1 MTEEILV
8 EMRGAVAWITLNR
21 PETMNAMTPGLM
33 GRLREIVG
41 GLDSDDGVRVVVITG
56 AGRGFSAGGDKEFL
70 GEVTRMKPF
79 EIKQSV
85 YENFQGAVKA
95 FKMLSKPT
103 IAAVNGPAVGAGCE
117 LAVAADFRI
126 VSSDAY
132 FLETWVNLGVIA
144 PLGGMFLLPQL
155 VGLGPATEMLML
167 GKRVG
172 ADEAARLGLA
182 TEVTAPEKL
191 IEVATALA
199 EKLAAGPP
207 LALSVFK
214 EGLRR
219 GMESSLAAEWEYNLY
234 AQAML
239 LNSADFSEAV
249 TAMAEKRKPEFRG
262 K

>member
-1 MTEEILV
+1 MSEDILV
-8 EMRGAVAWITLNR
+8 ETRGAVVWVTLNR
-21 PETMNAMTPGLM
+21 PETMNAMTPALM
-33 GRLREIVG
+33 GRLREIVT
-41 GLDSDDGVRVVVITG
+41 GLDQDEAVRVVVFTG
-56 AGRGFSAGGDKEFL
+56 AGRGFSAGGDREFL
-70 GEVTRMKPF
+70 DEVTRMTPF
-79 EIKQSV
+79 EIKRSV

-95 FKMLSKPT
+95 VKLLSKPT

-117 LAVAADFRI
+117 LAVACDFRI
-126 VSSDAY
+126 VSSEAY

-155 VGLGPATEMLML
+155 VGLGVATEMLML

-172 ADEAARLGLA
+172 AGEAARLGLA
-182 TEVTAPEKL
+182 TEVVAPEKL
-191 IEVATALA
+191 DEAATALA

-207 LALSVFK
+207 LALSLFK

-219 GMESSLAAEWEYNLY
+219 GMESTLAAEWEFNLY

-239 LNSADFSEAV
+239 LNSADFAEAV
-249 TAMAEKRKPEFRG
+249 AAMAEKRQPEFKG

>member
-1 MTEEILV
+1 MSEDILV
-8 EMRGAVAWITLNR
+8 EMRGAVAWVTLNR
-21 PETMNAMTPGLM
+21 PETMNAMTPVLM
-33 GRLREIVG
+33 GRLREIVT
-41 GLDSDDGVRVVVITG
+41 GLDKDAAVRVVVIIG
-56 AGRGFSAGGDKEFL
+56 AGRGFSAGGDREFL
-70 GEVTRMKPF
+70 DEVTRMTPF

-95 FKMLSKPT
+95 VKLLTKPT

-117 LAVAADFRI
+117 LAVACDFRI
-126 VSSDAY
+126 VSSEAY

-155 VGLGPATEMLML
+155 VGLGTATEMLML

-172 ADEAARLGLA
+172 AEEAARLGLA
-182 TEVTAPEKL
+182 TEVVAPEKL
-191 IEVATALA
+191 DGAATALA

-219 GMESSLAAEWEYNLY
+219 GMESSLAAEWEFNLY

-239 LNSADFSEAV
+239 LNSADFAEAV
-249 TAMAEKRKPEFRG
+249 AAMTEKRKPNFQG

>member
-1 MTEEILV
+1 MSEDILV
-8 EMRGAVAWITLNR
+8 ETRGAVAWVTLNR
-21 PETMNAMTPGLM
+21 PESMNAMTPGMM
-33 GRLREIVG
+33 GRLREIVT
-41 GLDSDDGVRVVVITG
+41 GLDRDEAVRVVVFTG

-70 GEVTRMKPF
+70 GEVTRMTPF

-85 YENFQGAVKA
+85 YENFQGAVKTV
-95 FKMLSKPT
+95 KLLSKPT

-117 LAVAADFRI
+117 LAVACDFRI
-126 VSSDAY
+126 VSSKAY

-182 TEVTAPEKL
+182 TEVVAPEKL
-191 IEVATALA
+191 EETTTALA

-207 LALSVFK
+207 LALSLFK

-219 GMESSLAAEWEYNLY
+219 GMESSLAAEWEFNLY

-239 LNSADFSEAV
+239 LNSADFAEAV
-249 TAMAEKRKPEFRG
+249 AAMAEKRQPEFKG

>member
-1 MTEEILV
+1 MSEDILV
-8 EMRGAVAWITLNR
+8 ETRGAVAWVTLNR
-21 PETMNAMTPGLM
+21 PESMNAMTPALM
-33 GRLREIVG
+33 GRLREIVS
-41 GLDSDDGVRVVVITG
+41 GLDQDEAVRVVVFTG
-56 AGRGFSAGGDKEFL
+56 AGRGFSAGGDREFL
-70 GEVTRMKPF
+70 DEVTRMTPF
-79 EIKQSV
+79 EIKRSV

-95 FKMLSKPT
+95 VKLLSKPT

-117 LAVAADFRI
+117 LAVACDFRI
-126 VSSDAY
+126 VSSEAY

-155 VGLGPATEMLML
+155 VGLGVATEMLML

-182 TEVTAPEKL
+182 TEVVAPEKL
-191 IEVATALA
+191 EEAATALA

-207 LALSVFK
+207 LALSLFK

-219 GMESSLAAEWEYNLY
+219 GMESSLAAEWEFNLY

-239 LNSADFSEAV
+239 LNSADFAEAV
-249 TAMAEKRKPEFRG
+249 AAMAEKRQPEFKG

>member
-1 MTEEILV
+1 MSEDILV
-8 EMRGAVAWITLNR
+8 ETRGAVVWVTLNR
-21 PETMNAMTPGLM
+21 PESMNAMTPALM
-33 GRLREIVG
+33 GRLREIVT
-41 GLDSDDGVRVVVITG
+41 GLDQDEAVRVVVFTG
-56 AGRGFSAGGDKEFL
+56 AGRGFSAGGDREFL
-70 GEVTRMKPF
+70 DEVTRMTPF
-79 EIKQSV
+79 EIKRSV

-95 FKMLSKPT
+95 VKLLSKPT

-117 LAVAADFRI
+117 LAVACDFRI
-126 VSSDAY
+126 VSSEAY

-155 VGLGPATEMLML
+155 VGLGVATEMLML

-182 TEVTAPEKL
+182 TEVVAPEKL
-191 IEVATALA
+191 DEAATALA

-207 LALSVFK
+207 LALSLFK

-219 GMESSLAAEWEYNLY
+219 GMESTLAAEWEFNLY

-239 LNSADFSEAV
+239 LNSADFAEAV
-249 TAMAEKRKPEFRG
+249 AAMAEKRQPEFKG